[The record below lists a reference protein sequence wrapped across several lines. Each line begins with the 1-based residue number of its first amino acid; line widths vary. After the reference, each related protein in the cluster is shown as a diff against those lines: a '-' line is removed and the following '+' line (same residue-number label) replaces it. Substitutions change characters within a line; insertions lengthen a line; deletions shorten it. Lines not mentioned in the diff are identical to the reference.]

1 LQLWLDDSSVT
12 FEPKEPPETAFLRV
26 EKLAKPVALLFP
38 PAWRNRTGRTSSA
51 LRDGID
57 CVLNGFGKTPLA
69 GKLPSFPLGSKRFL
83 SKAICL

>member
-1 LQLWLDDSSVT
+1 
-12 FEPKEPPETAFLRV
+12 
-26 EKLAKPVALLFP
+26 LLFP

-69 GKLPSFPLGSKRFL
+69 GKLPSFPLGSKPVSLESRL
-83 SKAICL
+83 PLRGRSR